1 MDHRGGRGC
10 QRSGY
15 WVDPRRG
22 TVRRRGKTP
31 PQGRGLKGILF
42 LVILL
47 DACLLARNYFP
58 DQAAALRSKLP
69 FNTDLVAVFSNLGR
83 SLDKPGGVVEVFS
96 GFWPGRADPTF
107 APTPNPTLDPTPT
120 PTPMP
125 TPSPTPEPTPE
136 PTLEPTPEPTPTP
149 TPEPT
154 SYPYDGPEPPYN
166 ATMAYD
172 PLGLPETLAAPVSGG
187 YTSGYGWREHPVDGG
202 DNFHHGVD
210 ISSPEGT
217 EIHAFADGVVDVVG
231 TGDSYGNYIQ
241 IKHSDTVKTLYAHCS
256 KLLKEQGETVKMG
269 DVIALVGS
277 TGNVTGPHL
286 HFEVKA
292 NGLWHDPTYYL
303 DLS

>member
-1 MDHRGGRGC
+1 MDYRRA
-10 QRSGY
+10 
-15 WVDPRRG
+15 RG
-22 TVRRRGKTP
+22 TRQREHWVKPQKGRARRRGA
-31 PQGRGLKGILF
+31 PQKEGRFLKVF
-42 LVILL
+42 LVCVMLL
-47 DACLLARNYFP
+47 DAVLLARRYFP
-58 DQAAALRSKLP
+58 GEVEALRAM
-69 FNTDLVAVFSNLGR
+69 LVGEKDF
-83 SLDKPGGVVEVFS
+83 VEVFS
-96 GFWPGRADPTF
+96 GLGRALEE
-107 APTPNPTLDPTPT
+107 PTPTPAPTPT

-125 TPSPTPEPTPE
+125 TPTPTPTPPPTPTST
-136 PTLEPTPEPTPTP
+136 PEPTPEPTPTP

-172 PLGLPETLAAPVSGG
+172 SLHLTETLSAPVSGG

-217 EIHAFADGVVDVVG
+217 EIHAFADGVVETAA
-231 TGDSYGNYIQ
+231 TGESYGNYIQ

-256 KLLKEQGETVKMG
+256 KLLKEVGDEVKMG

-286 HFEVKA
+286 HFEVKV

-303 DLS
+303 ELP